1 MFDIPQSEQCILA
14 AIMINPDCLKQIRPE
29 LSPEDFVSQRN
40 RIFYRAMLDLD
51 ANGEPILPTSILDN
65 LNRTKQ
71 TEKAGGGD
79 YLADL
84 LTNIHTS
91 AGFQYH
97 IKRVKANRIK
107 TALLDISSVIAD
119 KVGTNDAGDLLI
131 EAKER
136 IAKIRSVDTVQDIYE
151 LQDLLPGVIDSIDRH
166 ETHSITTGLSSL
178 DNLITGWN
186 PGDLIIVAGRPG
198 MGKSVLAKDFAES
211 SKVPILFF
219 SLEMPRDQL
228 VKRQLS
234 AHSGISYTSIRKSR
248 VQHGDW
254 PKLKQAADR
263 LYSMPIA
270 YSDKANMSVDELVV
284 TCETRKRQEP
294 LGLVIIDYL
303 QLLRAEGKLEH
314 REREVSTISQKL
326 KTMARDM
333 DIPVICLAQLNRSC
347 ELRGGDKKP
356 MLSDLRESGS
366 IEQDAD
372 TVIFIWREAMYRKTD
387 INENEATLIVA
398 KGRNTGTGSVRV
410 YFDGKHQMF
419 RDLYTYEEA

>member
-1 MFDIPQSEQCILA
+1 MFDIPQSEQCIIGGIL
-14 AIMINPDCLKQIRPE
+14 INPDCLKQIRAE
-29 LSPEDFVSQRN
+29 LAPDDFSRETHQ
-40 RIFYRAMLDLD
+40 ILFQSFLDVAD
-51 ANGEPILPTSILDN
+51 RGDPILPTAVIDDLTRKK
-65 LNRTKQ
+65 LI
-71 TEKAGGGD
+71 EKAGGGE
-79 YLADL
+79 YLSDIL
-84 LTNIHTS
+84 INVHTS

-107 TALLDISSVIAD
+107 MALLNISSVIAD

-136 IAKIRSVDTVQDIYE
+136 IGKIRSVDAVQDIHE
-151 LQDLLPGVIDSIDRH
+151 LQDILPGVIDSIDRH

-234 AHSGISYTSIRKSR
+234 AHSGINYTSIRKSR
-248 VQHGDW
+248 VQHEDW
-254 PKLKQAADR
+254 PKLKQAADS

-284 TCETRKRQEP
+284 TCETRKRREP

-303 QLLRAEGKLEH
+303 QLLRAEGKLEY
-314 REREVSTISQKL
+314 REREVSIISQKL

-333 DIPVICLAQLNRSC
+333 DISVICLAQLNRSC